1 MQNKIVG
8 VFDPSYAEDNRV
20 KKSRVYMNRLVE
32 DALGEQSN
40 YSKSFCE
47 QKDPIKALEEL
58 FMGMKTKSWTDE
70 DVKKS
75 DEFCTDVSKHN
86 PHPTKETEGIKHNE
100 GKPQLS
106 LLFTQFP
113 KALEAIVKC
122 SEYGH
127 KKYNKNGED
136 ADYLNFKRVEGGSII
151 YADAGLRHRL
161 YKKGTTDLDSQ
172 LPHAYHVAWNA
183 LAELEL
189 ILENKFGSLK

>member
-1 MQNKIVG
+1 MQDKIVG

-40 YSKSFCE
+40 HSTSFCE
-47 QKDPIKALEEL
+47 QKDPIRVLEEL
-58 FMGMKTKSWTDE
+58 FMGMKSE
-70 DVKKS
+70 
-75 DEFCTDVSKHN
+75 ESK
-86 PHPTKETEGIKHNE
+86 TTEGIKHNE

-106 LLFTQFP
+106 LLFTQFS
-113 KALEAIVKC
+113 KALEAIAKC

-136 ADYLNFKRVEGGSII
+136 ADYLNFKRVEGGSKT

-172 LPHAYHVAWNA
+172 LLHSYHIAWNA

-189 ILENKFGSLK
+189 ILENK